1 MIDQL
6 RMKLKLKALD
16 TQTEPR
22 FCRKSPGCGRGGERL
37 ASGPPQL
44 QEGLPE
50 LGLAIL
56 LKRCPFSPP
65 FLFSLSGVP
74 LPPNK
79 MSYSCILAS
88 SCLSS
93 VTAHFRS
100 FLPLKLG

>member
-1 MIDQL
+1 M
-6 RMKLKLKALD
+6 A
-16 TQTEPR
+16 EEV
-22 FCRKSPGCGRGGERL
+22 RGKHL
-37 ASGPPQL
+37 AHLSFK
-44 QEGLPE
+44 EGSLNWGWSSFLNGAPS
-50 LGLAIL
+50 L
-56 LKRCPFSPP
+56 LL

>member
-22 FCRKSPGCGRGGERL
+22 FCRKSPGYGRGGERQ

-44 QEGLPE
+44 QGGLPE

-65 FLFSLSGVP
+65 FPLLS
-74 LPPNK
+74 
-79 MSYSCILAS
+79 
-88 SCLSS
+88 
-93 VTAHFRS
+93 
-100 FLPLKLG
+100 